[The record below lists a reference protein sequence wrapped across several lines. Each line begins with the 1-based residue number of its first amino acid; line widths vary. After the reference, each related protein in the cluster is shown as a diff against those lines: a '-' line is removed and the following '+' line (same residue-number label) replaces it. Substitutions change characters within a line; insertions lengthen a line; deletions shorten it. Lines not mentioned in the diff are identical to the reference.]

1 MKTNLFFNCF
11 LVILALMLGAC
22 ELTQVVEVDLPDY
35 TSQPVVECYL
45 EPGKPFRL
53 LLTRSYAFFDPL
65 GLDTS
70 FLEKTLINGAVVR
83 IVYDGD
89 TILLPNTLTAESNPL
104 KYFNYTAS
112 TLVPATPG
120 VEYTLDVVLPEGGG
134 ISGKTTMLPM
144 VHWDSVVVERSPSD
158 TGLYRVLAYMT
169 DDLNATNYYRRLFSI
184 NRLDTV
190 PEQDFLVD
198 DDLNATGLFVFGSG
212 YQLKNQYI
220 AYNTIVHISKDYYD
234 FLESVQLATAG
245 NENPFQQ
252 PSPIKSNVHGPA
264 NPLGIFTSLVYDREK
279 TRVWE

>member
-1 MKTNLFFNCF
+1 
-11 LVILALMLGAC
+11 
-22 ELTQVVEVDLPDY
+22 
-35 TSQPVVECYL
+35 
-45 EPGKPFRL
+45 
-53 LLTRSYAFFDPL
+53 
-65 GLDTS
+65 
-70 FLEKTLINGAVVR
+70 
-83 IVYDGD
+83 
-89 TILLPNTLTAESNPL
+89 
-104 KYFNYTAS
+104 
-112 TLVPATPG
+112 
-120 VEYTLDVVLPEGGG
+120 
-134 ISGKTTMLPM
+134 
-144 VHWDSVVVERSPSD
+144 VVERSPSD

-169 DDLNATNYYRRLFSI
+169 DDLQSTNYYRRLFSI

-220 AYNTIVHISKDYYD
+220 SYNTIVHISKDYYD

-252 PSPIKSNVHGPA
+252 PSPIKSNVHGTA